1 MTRHARRA
9 TPPAVRR
16 GRRRP
21 IEIACLAV
29 CAVAVF
35 PMARAQTVLPPVI
48 PDRPAFVPPRNEG
61 LFELPALPAAE
72 AAAQDDP
79 AATLVLREVRVSGQT
94 AVTTEALQA
103 LARPYLGQPVGPA
116 ALEGLRLQMTR
127 LYVERGYINSGVLLR
142 RVAAAEGVVEFEV
155 VEGRLS
161 EIRTRGM
168 ERLHEAYLTGALQ
181 RPGDGPLNI
190 DRLRE
195 RFQLLLGDPLFERMN
210 ARLLPGNTA
219 GEAVLDIEVTRA
231 RPWQLT
237 LFANN
242 YRPVSVGEGAI
253 GVNGWVRNLS
263 GFGDLLEAT
272 LQGPINGSGDL
283 RGGMSW
289 RLPLGQS
296 GTQLSLA
303 VDEGNS
309 SVVEEPVRAL
319 DITSRLSSREIG
331 LSQTLFESLAQKYSL
346 GVQAVQR
353 ENRTWLLGVPFSF
366 NPGEPNGE
374 VRERLWRFW
383 QEASWRSETQVVALR
398 STFVWG
404 RNNLQTIAGL
414 PPTNQPPND
423 YRLWL
428 GQAQYAR
435 QLTTAGAQFVARA
448 TVQRSPDR
456 LLALDGIAIG
466 GVNTVRGYRENQ
478 LVRDE
483 GAVLN
488 LELEWP
494 LWRDDARSL
503 RLVAVPFYDIGRGR
517 NHGEAGMT
525 LQSAGLALRLAW
537 QGLSLDLTLAGRI
550 DPPAELGPRGDK
562 LQDQGVHIQL
572 SYRF

>member
-1 MTRHARRA
+1 MA
-9 TPPAVRR
+9 P
-16 GRRRP
+16 
-21 IEIACLAV
+21 
-29 CAVAVF
+29 F
-35 PMARAQTVLPPVI
+35 ARAQTVLPPVT
-48 PDRPAFVPPRNEG
+48 PDRPAFVPPRAEG
-61 LFELPALPAAE
+61 LFELPVLPAAE
-72 AAAQDDP
+72 AAVQDDP
-79 AATLVLREVRVSGQT
+79 AATLVLREVRLSGQT
-94 AVTTEALQA
+94 AVSTDELQS

-116 ALEGLRLQMTR
+116 ALEALRQQMTR
-127 LYVERGYINSGVLLR
+127 LYVERGYLNSGVLLR
-142 RVAAAEGVVEFEV
+142 RVLAAEGVAEFEV

-161 EIRTRGM
+161 EIRLRGM
-168 ERLHEAYLTGALQ
+168 ARLHDAYVTGTLQ
-181 RPGDGPLNI
+181 RQGDGPLNI

-195 RFQLLLGDPLFERMN
+195 RFQLLLGDPLFERLN
-210 ARLLPGNTA
+210 ARLLPGNTP
-219 GEAVLDIEVTRA
+219 GEAVLDIEVMRA
-231 RPWQLT
+231 KPYQLT

-253 GVNGWVRNLS
+253 GVSGWVRNLS

-272 LQGPINGSGDL
+272 LQGPTDGGGDL
-283 RGGMSW
+283 RGGIAW
-289 RLPLGQS
+289 RMPLGQS

-309 SVVEEPVRAL
+309 SVVEASVRAL

-331 LSQTLFESLAQKYSL
+331 LSQTLFESLTQKYSL

-353 ENRTWLLGVPFSF
+353 ENRTWLLGNPFSF

-383 QEASWRSETQVVALR
+383 QEASWRSETEVLALR
-398 STFVWG
+398 STFSWG
-404 RNNLQTIAGL
+404 HNNLQAIAGL
-414 PPTNQPPND
+414 PPINQPPSD
-423 YRLWL
+423 FRLWL

-435 QLTTAGAQFVARA
+435 QLTTAGAQFVTRV

-456 LLALDGIAIG
+456 LLALDGIAVG

-494 LWRDDARSL
+494 LWRDDARSM

-517 NHGEAGMT
+517 NHGEPGTT
-525 LQSAGLALRLAW
+525 LQSAGVALRFAW
-537 QGLSLDLTLAGRI
+537 QGLSLDLTLAGRV

-562 LQDQGVHIQL
+562 LQDQGVHMQL

>member
-1 MTRHARRA
+1 MA
-9 TPPAVRR
+9 P
-16 GRRRP
+16 
-21 IEIACLAV
+21 
-29 CAVAVF
+29 F
-35 PMARAQTVLPPVI
+35 ARAQTVLPPVT
-48 PDRPAFVPPRNEG
+48 PDRPAFVPPRAEG
-61 LFELPALPAAE
+61 LFELPVLPAAE

-79 AATLVLREVRVSGQT
+79 AATLVLREVRLSGQT
-94 AVTTEALQA
+94 AVSTDELQS

-116 ALEGLRLQMTR
+116 ALEALRQQMTR
-127 LYVERGYINSGVLLR
+127 LYVERGYLNSGVLLR
-142 RVAAAEGVVEFEV
+142 RVLATEGVAEFEV

-161 EIRTRGM
+161 EIRLRGM
-168 ERLHEAYLTGALQ
+168 ARLHDAYVTGTLQ
-181 RPGDGPLNI
+181 RQGDGPLNI

-210 ARLLPGNTA
+210 ARLLPGNTP
-219 GEAVLDIEVTRA
+219 GEAVLDIEVMRA
-231 RPWQLT
+231 KPYQLT

-253 GVNGWVRNLS
+253 GVSGWVRNLS

-272 LQGPINGSGDL
+272 LQGPTDGGGDL
-283 RGGMSW
+283 RGGIAW
-289 RLPLGQS
+289 RMPLGQS

-309 SVVEEPVRAL
+309 SVVEASVRSL

-331 LSQTLFESLAQKYSL
+331 LSQTLFESLTQKYSL

-353 ENRTWLLGVPFSF
+353 ENRTWLLGNPFSF

-383 QEASWRSETQVVALR
+383 QETSWRSETEVLALR

-404 RNNLQTIAGL
+404 HNNLQAIAGL
-414 PPTNQPPND
+414 PPTNQPPSD
-423 YRLWL
+423 FRLWL

-435 QLTTAGAQFVARA
+435 QLTTAGAQFVARV

-456 LLALDGIAIG
+456 LLALDGIAVG

-494 LWRDDARSL
+494 LWRDDARSM

-517 NHGEAGMT
+517 NHGEPGTT
-525 LQSAGLALRLAW
+525 LQSAGVALRFAW

-550 DPPAELGPRGDK
+550 EPPAELGPRGDK
-562 LQDQGVHIQL
+562 LQDQGVHMQL

>member
-1 MTRHARRA
+1 MTGRARA
-9 TPPAVRR
+9 R
-16 GRRRP
+16 GAGRSGLPRP
-21 IEIACLAV
+21 IRLAGL
-29 CAVAVF
+29 AFGTLVATAF
-35 PMARAQTVLPPVI
+35 SHAQTVLPPVT
-48 PDRPAFVPPRNEG
+48 PERPAFAPPRNDG

-72 AAAQDDP
+72 AAPADEA
-79 AATLVLREVRVSGQT
+79 AATLVLREVRLSGHT
-94 AVTTEALQA
+94 AVSADDLQA
-103 LARPYLGQPVGPA
+103 LARPYLGQAVGPA

-127 LYVERGYINSGVLLR
+127 LYVERGYVNSGVLLR
-142 RVAAAEGVVEFEV
+142 RVSAADGVAEFDV
-155 VEGRLS
+155 VEGRLTD
-161 EIRTRGM
+161 IRLSGM
-168 ERLHEAYLTGALQ
+168 DRLHEAYVTGALR

-210 ARLLPGNTA
+210 ARLLPGNQP
-219 GEAVLDIEVTRA
+219 GEAVLDIEVSRA

-242 YRPVSVGEGAI
+242 HRPVSVGEGAI
-253 GVNGWVRNLS
+253 GLSGSVRNLS

-272 LQGPINGSGDL
+272 LQGPIDGGGDL
-283 RGGMSW
+283 RGGIAW
-289 RLPLGQS
+289 RVPLGQG

-309 SVVEEPVRAL
+309 SVVEESVRAL
-319 DITSRLSSREIG
+319 DITSRLSSREVG
-331 LSQTLFESLAQKYSL
+331 LSQTLFESLTQKYSL
-346 GVQAVQR
+346 GLQAVQR

-366 NPGEPNGE
+366 NPGEPDGK

-383 QEASWRSETQVVALR
+383 QEASWRSETEVLALR
-398 STFVWG
+398 STFSWG

-414 PPTNQPPND
+414 PPTNQPPSD

-428 GQAQYAR
+428 GQAQYVR
-435 QLTTAGAQFVARA
+435 QLTTAGAQFVARG

-517 NHGEAGMT
+517 NHGEAGTT
-525 LQSAGLALRLAW
+525 LQSAGVALRFAW
-537 QGLSLDLTLAGRI
+537 QGLNLDLTLAGRI
-550 DPPAELGPRGDK
+550 DPPSELGPRGDK
-562 LQDQGVHIQL
+562 LQDQGVHVQL